1 MRILILT
8 VCYALE
14 HNCICRYS
22 NTPTRQLLLVI
33 RIQTNLVTYVK
44 QLVSCK
50 WLSHDITKP
59 PMPADIVHL
68 GGANFLLL
76 ALCGYTFP
84 SAFCFSLNTHLQSI
98 AFFPTGRLYSIQV

>member
-1 MRILILT
+1 MRILIIT
-8 VCYALE
+8 VCYALV
-14 HNCICRYS
+14 
-22 NTPTRQLLLVI
+22 TPTRQLLLVI

-59 PMPADIVHL
+59 SMPADIVHL
-68 GGANFLLL
+68 SIANFLLL

-98 AFFPTGRLYSIQV
+98 AFFPAGRSHSIQV